1 LLVSEA
7 DPVGALGWLL
17 WPAVGDDRVERVLA
31 EMVAADRD
39 LGQLAEGVYESLT
52 WGEGIQVIDQ
62 NAVQYFAW
70 YTLPAKWMIP
80 DGDRPKVLRAAA
92 ELFDRLDLA
101 RYAEVCRS
109 ATTAGVHAAFGRS
122 HKAGLEAFRR
132 AEQQSGLDPPNLD
145 DFQWGQI
152 MGMEESSARS
162 RIARSLEEAIVA
174 GRFTPGRRGWK
185 TEAAAVTA
193 EVLDGPHPTMPGQS
207 HRSAILTERLQNWI
221 HGVEGRSPILHDLR
235 SRHANRLLHPI
246 PPPEDLDDRMV
257 PVARLLDGI
266 GDGVTLT
273 SAGYLPTAL
282 VAEAF
287 ERFGWAEIWIGNP
300 RSEADL
306 VPLLEVHELLRRAG
320 AVRRRGR
327 TERLTSRWQAMRHD
341 TEATWR
347 ALATVL
353 SGSDWD
359 RAVAEVY
366 TLLLV
371 DGVSAAGALDAGAT
385 AALGEYGWSVGGV
398 PPRERDVSY
407 AWWETARPLLALG
420 GFDRESRRSFRN
432 VGLSEFGLATLLEH
446 VRAHATG
453 PRSSP

>member
-1 LLVSEA
+1 
-7 DPVGALGWLL
+7 
-17 WPAVGDDRVERVLA
+17 
-31 EMVAADRD
+31 
-39 LGQLAEGVYESLT
+39 
-52 WGEGIQVIDQ
+52 
-62 NAVQYFAW
+62 
-70 YTLPAKWMIP
+70 
-80 DGDRPKVLRAAA
+80 VLRAAA

-122 HKAGLEAFRR
+122 HKAGVEAFRR

-162 RIARSLEEAIVA
+162 HIARSLEEAIVA

-185 TEAAAVTA
+185 TEAAAVAA
-193 EVLDGPHPTMPGQS
+193 EVLDGPHRSMPGQS
-207 HRSAILTERLQNWI
+207 HRSAILTERLQNWL
-221 HGVEGRSPILHDLR
+221 HGVEGRSPILYDLR

-246 PPPEDLDDRMV
+246 PPPEDLDDRME
-257 PVARLLDGI
+257 PVTWLIDGI

-273 SAGYLPTAL
+273 SAGYLPTTL

-306 VPLLEVHELLRRAG
+306 VPLLEVHDLLRRAG

-327 TERLTSRWQAMRHD
+327 TEKLTSRWQAMRHD
-341 TEATWR
+341 TEAMWR
-347 ALATVL
+347 ALAAAL

-371 DGVSAAGALDAGAT
+371 DGVSAADALDAGAT

>member
-1 LLVSEA
+1 
-7 DPVGALGWLL
+7 
-17 WPAVGDDRVERVLA
+17 
-31 EMVAADRD
+31 MVAADRD

-52 WGEGIQVIDQ
+52 WGKGIEVIDQ
-62 NAVQYFAW
+62 ARVQYFAW
-70 YTLPAKWMIP
+70 YELPTKWLIP
-80 DGDRPKVLRAAA
+80 DSDRPKMLRAAA

-101 RYAEVCRS
+101 RFAEVCRS

-122 HKAGLEAFRR
+122 HKAGVEAFRR
-132 AEQQSGLDPPNLD
+132 AEQQSGIDPPNLD
-145 DFQWGQI
+145 DFAWGSV

-162 RIARSLEEAIVA
+162 HIARSLEEAIVA

-193 EVLDGPHPTMPGQS
+193 EVLDGPHPSMPGQS
-207 HRSAILTERLQNWI
+207 HRSAIVTERLHNWL

-246 PPPEDLDDRMV
+246 SPPEDLDDRME
-257 PVARLLDGI
+257 PLAWLLDGI

-282 VAEAF
+282 VAGAF
-287 ERFGWAEIWIGNP
+287 ERFNWTEIWIGSP

-306 VPLLEVHELLRRAG
+306 VPLLEVHDLLRRAG

-327 TERLTSRWQAMRHD
+327 TEKLSSRWQAMRRD
-341 TEATWR
+341 TEAMWR
-347 ALATVL
+347 ALAAAL

-371 DGVSAAGALDAGAT
+371 DGVSATDALDAAAT
-385 AALGEYGWSVGGV
+385 AALVEYGWNVGGV
-398 PPRERDVSY
+398 LPRERDVSY

-453 PRSSP
+453 PRSSPW